1 MVIDVQIVSLSAE
14 QLLHSLIDRPK
25 VRRPEKLVVGL
36 ITSFDADDDKLAL
49 DVSIPPPRGRVQYVG
64 HGDCVCEAISLL
76 PSPDCIYLV
85 INELMFSPTLR
96 HHDSSS
102 KLIVFALSLS
112 LPVVASLRC
121 PFHTKA

>member
-49 DVSIPPPRGRVQYVG
+49 DVSIPPPVVVFNML
-64 HGDCVCEAISLL
+64 DMVIVCVKPSL
-76 PSPDCIYLV
+76 
-85 INELMFSPTLR
+85 FSPPR
-96 HHDSSS
+96 
-102 KLIVFALSLS
+102 I
-112 LPVVASLRC
+112 ASI
-121 PFHTKA
+121 